1 MGNLAL
7 LGISLL
13 TGLLLQRV
21 RAFPADAHRGLNAF
35 IIYISLPAITLRYL
49 PELEPSWTW
58 LYPAGMSWVVF
69 LVGVGVFVSL
79 GRWLGWDRQTVGCL
93 VLVCGLG
100 NTSFVGFP
108 LIEAMY
114 GTEGLRIAILCDQ
127 PGAFLVLSTLG
138 IVAVGYFAAG
148 RITGRAILG
157 RVLAFPPFLAFLA
170 SLLLAP
176 LSPWPDWIT
185 GPLETLG
192 RTLTPLA
199 LVSVGLQL
207 RLPRR
212 DFPFPAFGIGLV
224 YKLLLAPAL
233 IWGLY
238 VGLLRQEGLAI
249 EVSILEA
256 AMAPM
261 ITPSIIAMEHGL
273 NPPLASVL
281 VGLGIPLSLLSVWG
295 WYVGGL

>member
-1 MGNLAL
+1 MENLVL
-7 LGISLL
+7 LGVSLL
-13 TGLLLQRV
+13 AGLGLQRV
-21 RAFPADAHRGLNAF
+21 PGFPAGAHRGLNAF

-49 PELEPSWTW
+49 PELTPSWDW
-58 LYPAGMSWVVF
+58 LYPAGMSWIVFVVA
-69 LVGVGVFVSL
+69 VGVFTLL
-79 GRWLGWDRQTVGCL
+79 GRWRGWDRRTLGCL

-108 LIEAMY
+108 LIEALF

-138 IVAVGYFAAG
+138 IVAVGYYG
-148 RITGRAILG
+148 TGRVTLRAMLM
-157 RVLAFPPFLAFLA
+157 RVVTFPPFLAFVLSLVLA
-170 SLLLAP
+170 LWAP
-176 LSPWPDWIT
+176 LPTWVTS
-185 GPLETLG
+185 PLETLG

-207 RLPRR
+207 KLPRR
-212 DFPFPAFGIGLV
+212 DFPFPAFGWGLL
-224 YKLLLAPAL
+224 YKLVLAPAL

-238 VGLLRQEGLAI
+238 VGLLRQEGLVI
-249 EVSILEA
+249 DVSVLEA

-261 ITPSIIAMEHGL
+261 ITPSIIAMEHDL

-281 VGLGIPLSLLSVWG
+281 VGLGIPISLLTVWG
-295 WYVGGL
+295 WYGFLL